1 MRILYPP
8 IEPFATFML
17 PVSFLHTLYVEQ
29 VGNPNGIPV
38 VFLHGGPGG
47 NIEPYCRQFFDPKK
61 FHIILFDQRGAGKSL
76 PSGCLDDNTTWH
88 LVEDIEKIRQ
98 HLGISTWHIFGGSW
112 GSTLALAYAI
122 SHPDR
127 VQSLLLR
134 GIFLLRQKEIQW
146 FYQHG
151 ASEIFPDLWEKYLA
165 PIPPTEREDLV
176 AAYAKRLFSKDSKI
190 AKEAAQAWSV
200 WEGAT
205 SLLIPNRDFI
215 AGFATAEFS
224 SVFASIE
231 CHYFT
236 NKGFFQKDGWLL
248 DQIHKIKDIP
258 GIIVQGRYDI
268 VCPAQSAWDLHKA
281 WPKSEL
287 VLVPDAGHSVKEPG
301 TIHALVEATDRIV
314 AS

>member
-1 MRILYPP
+1 MRTLYPP

-17 PVSFLHTLYVEQ
+17 PVSSLHTLYVEQ
-29 VGNPNGIPV
+29 VGNPAGIPI

-76 PSGCLDDNTTWH
+76 PSGCLDDNTTWR
-88 LVEDIEKIRQ
+88 LVEDIEKIRE
-98 HLGISTWHIFGGSW
+98 HLKVKTWHVFGGSW
-112 GSTLALAYAI
+112 GSTLALSYAI

-127 VQSLLLR
+127 VRSLLLR
-134 GIFLLRQKEIQW
+134 GIFLLRQKEIDW

-151 ASEIFPDLWEKYLA
+151 ASEVFPDLWEKYLE
-165 PIPPTEREDLV
+165 PIPQEERGNLV
-176 AAYAKRLFSKDSKI
+176 AAYAKRLFSKDAKI
-190 AKEAAQAWSV
+190 AQEAARAWSV
-200 WEGAT
+200 WEGST
-205 SLLIPNRDFI
+205 SLLLPNPDFI
-215 AGFATAEFS
+215 SGFATDKFS
-224 SVFASIE
+224 AVFAAIE

-258 GIIVQGRYDI
+258 GLIVQGRYDI
-268 VCPAQSAWDLHKA
+268 VCPAQSAWELHKS

-301 TIHALVEATDRIV
+301 IIHALVEATDRIV
-314 AS
+314 T